1 MKDIEAPFY
10 GCAVPT
16 GAGMVLN
23 QLRPKKNNKI
33 LLIGLGAVGICALAA
48 LKSLKIN
55 NVSILEIDK
64 KRSNIAKKLG
74 YKNVYNP
81 LKIKD
86 IDKIKKIY
94 PLGFDGCIESAG
106 HKSSIELG
114 FSLINAKSGKLIFS
128 SHPAK
133 NTKISIDP
141 HELIKGKKILGSWGG
156 NALPS
161 RDTIKFFNIFRKIK

>member
-1 MKDIEAPFY
+1 MYFRDR
-10 GCAVPT
+10 
-16 GAGMVLN
+16 
-23 QLRPKKNNKI
+23 QKKVKY
-33 LLIGLGAVGICALAA
+33 CQ
-48 LKSLKIN
+48 
-55 NVSILEIDK
+55 
-64 KRSNIAKKLG
+64 KLG

-141 HELIKGKKILGSWGG
+141 HELIKGKK
-156 NALPS
+156 
-161 RDTIKFFNIFRKIK
+161 F